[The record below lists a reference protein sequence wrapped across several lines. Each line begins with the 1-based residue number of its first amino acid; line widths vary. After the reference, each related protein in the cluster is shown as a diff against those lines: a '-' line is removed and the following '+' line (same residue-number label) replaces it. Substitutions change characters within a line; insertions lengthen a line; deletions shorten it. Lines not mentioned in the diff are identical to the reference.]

1 MIKKLYLVLFLF
13 AITHVSAHEFNPA
26 HLVINELNDELNTY
40 EATWMYPYKNIGT
53 RGEVI
58 FPVFC
63 SVESKDLY
71 YQGKYINE
79 ELDLTCSSTIKGSL
93 IEITKLSVLTDAL
106 VTINFSND
114 ETFEGLVNNKNT
126 SILVPN
132 KNEYLPTSYIYLGFD
147 HLLNGL
153 DHILFVVGLM
163 FLVVGTIN
171 LIKTITAFT
180 IAHSITLGLSVFNII
195 KLPQATIEIM
205 IALTIVYLAA
215 EIKNSK
221 KYEFTPWNLAFGFGL
236 LHGLGFAGA
245 LSDIGIENNEI
256 LLSLLFFNIGIEIG
270 QLVLIPFIWIF
281 IFIANNYNFYKKSVV
296 FSSYFVGSMGAY
308 WVISRFINLF
318 Y

>member
-40 EATWMYPYKNIGT
+40 EAIWMYPYKNIGT

-58 FPVFC
+58 FPDFC

-153 DHILFVVGLM
+153 DHILFVLGLM

>member
-13 AITHVSAHEFNPA
+13 AIIHVSAHEFNPA

-40 EATWMYPYKNIGT
+40 EATWMYPYKNIGK

-58 FPVFC
+58 FPDFC

-132 KNEYLPTSYIYLGFD
+132 KDKYMPTSYIYLGFD

>member
-13 AITHVSAHEFNPA
+13 TITHVSAHEFNPA
-26 HLVINELNDELNTY
+26 HLVINELDDELNTY

-58 FPVFC
+58 FPDFC

-79 ELDLTCSSTIKGSL
+79 ELDLTCSSTIKGSF

-106 VTINFSND
+106 VTINFSNE

-132 KNEYLPTSYIYLGFD
+132 KDEYLPTSYIYLGFD

-153 DHILFVVGLM
+153 DHILFLVGLM

-281 IFIANNYNFYKKSVV
+281 IFIANKYDFYKKSVV
-296 FSSYFVGSMGAY
+296 FSSYSVGSMGAY

>member
-40 EATWMYPYKNIGT
+40 EAIWMYPYKNIGT

-58 FPVFC
+58 FPDFC

-256 LLSLLFFNIGIEIG
+256 LLSLLFFNMGIEIG

>member
-1 MIKKLYLVLFLF
+1 MIKKLYLILFLF
-13 AITHVSAHEFNPA
+13 TITHVSAHEFNPA
-26 HLVINELNDELNTY
+26 HLVINELDDELNTY

-58 FPVFC
+58 FPDFC

-106 VTINFSND
+106 VTINFYND

-132 KNEYLPTSYIYLGFD
+132 KDKYMPTSYIYLGFD

>member
-1 MIKKLYLVLFLF
+1 MIKKLYLILFLF
-13 AITHVSAHEFNPA
+13 TITHVNAHEFNPA
-26 HLVINELNDELNTY
+26 HLVINELDDELNIY
-40 EATWMYPYKNIGT
+40 KATWMYPYKNIGT

-58 FPVFC
+58 FPDFC
-63 SVESKDLY
+63 LVESKDLY

-132 KNEYLPTSYIYLGFD
+132 KDKYMPTSYIYLGFD

-256 LLSLLFFNIGIEIG
+256 LLSLLFFNVGIEIG
-270 QLVLIPFIWIF
+270 QLILIPFIWIF

>member
-40 EATWMYPYKNIGT
+40 EAIWMYPYKNIGT

-58 FPVFC
+58 FPDFC

-132 KNEYLPTSYIYLGFD
+132 KNDYLPTSYVYLGFD

>member
-58 FPVFC
+58 FPDFC

-132 KNEYLPTSYIYLGFD
+132 KNDYLPTSYVYLGFY

-163 FLVVGTIN
+163 FLVVGTLN

>member
-13 AITHVSAHEFNPA
+13 NIIHVSAHEFNPA

-40 EATWMYPYKNIGT
+40 EAIWMYPYKNIGT

-58 FPVFC
+58 FPDFC

-245 LSDIGIENNEI
+245 LSDIGI
-256 LLSLLFFNIGIEIG
+256 
-270 QLVLIPFIWIF
+270 
-281 IFIANNYNFYKKSVV
+281 
-296 FSSYFVGSMGAY
+296 
-308 WVISRFINLF
+308 
-318 Y
+318 

>member
-13 AITHVSAHEFNPA
+13 AIIHVSAHEFNPA

-58 FPVFC
+58 FPDIC

>member
-1 MIKKLYLVLFLF
+1 MKKLYLVLFLF
-13 AITHVSAHEFNPA
+13 TITHVSAHEFNPA
-26 HLVINELNDELNTY
+26 HLVINELDDELNTY

-58 FPVFC
+58 FPDIC

-132 KNEYLPTSYIYLGFD
+132 KDKYMPTSYIYLGFD

-256 LLSLLFFNIGIEIG
+256 LLSLLFFNAGIEIG
-270 QLVLIPFIWIF
+270 QLILIPFIWIF

>member
-1 MIKKLYLVLFLF
+1 MIKKLYLILFLF
-13 AITHVSAHEFNPA
+13 TITHVSAHEFNPA
-26 HLVINELNDELNTY
+26 HLVINELDDELNTY

-58 FPVFC
+58 FPDFC

-106 VTINFSND
+106 VTINFYND

-132 KNEYLPTSYIYLGFD
+132 KDKYMPTSYIYLGFD

-256 LLSLLFFNIGIEIG
+256 LLSLLFFNVGIEIG

>member
-1 MIKKLYLVLFLF
+1 MIKKLYLILFLF
-13 AITHVSAHEFNPA
+13 TITHVSAHEFNPA
-26 HLVINELNDELNTY
+26 HLVINELDDELNTY
-40 EATWMYPYKNIGT
+40 EAIWMYPYKNIGT

-58 FPVFC
+58 FPDFC

-132 KNEYLPTSYIYLGFD
+132 KDKYMPTSYIYLGFD

>member
-1 MIKKLYLVLFLF
+1 MIKKLNLVLFLF
-13 AITHVSAHEFNPA
+13 TITHVNAHEFNPA

-58 FPVFC
+58 FPDFC

-205 IALTIVYLAA
+205 IALTIV
-215 EIKNSK
+215 N
-221 KYEFTPWNLAFGFGL
+221 
-236 LHGLGFAGA
+236 
-245 LSDIGIENNEI
+245 
-256 LLSLLFFNIGIEIG
+256 
-270 QLVLIPFIWIF
+270 
-281 IFIANNYNFYKKSVV
+281 KS
-296 FSSYFVGSMGAY
+296 A
-308 WVISRFINLF
+308 
-318 Y
+318 

>member
-26 HLVINELNDELNTY
+26 HLVINELDDELNTY

-58 FPVFC
+58 FPDFC

-132 KNEYLPTSYIYLGFD
+132 KDKYMPTSYIYLGFD

>member
-58 FPVFC
+58 FPDFC

-256 LLSLLFFNIGIEIG
+256 LLSLLRTK
-270 QLVLIPFIWIF
+270 
-281 IFIANNYNFYKKSVV
+281 Y
-296 FSSYFVGSMGAY
+296 
-308 WVISRFINLF
+308 
-318 Y
+318 

>member
-1 MIKKLYLVLFLF
+1 MIKKLNLVLFLF

-58 FPVFC
+58 FPDFC

>member
-1 MIKKLYLVLFLF
+1 LIKKLYLVLFLF

-58 FPVFC
+58 FPDFC

-79 ELDLTCSSTIKGSL
+79 ELYLTCSSTIKGSL

-106 VTINFSND
+106 VTINFFND

>member
-1 MIKKLYLVLFLF
+1 MIKKLYLILFLF

-58 FPVFC
+58 FPDFC

-281 IFIANNYNFYKKSVV
+281 IFIANNYNFYKISVV

>member
-13 AITHVSAHEFNPA
+13 TITHVSAHEFNPA

-40 EATWMYPYKNIGT
+40 EAIWMYPYKNIGT

-58 FPVFC
+58 FPDFC

-132 KNEYLPTSYIYLGFD
+132 KDKYMPTSYIYLGFD

>member
-58 FPVFC
+58 FPDFC

-132 KNEYLPTSYIYLGFD
+132 KDKYMPTSYIYLGFD